1 MEMISTL
8 RNNGLKGKVVVVAS
22 QRSGKC
28 IPSELVQTFLAE
40 ESLVYAA
47 DTHREILKIV
57 EAETEQYLEQKITTY
72 TLDFNNPGAIDEFV
86 GGIKEKEG
94 HIDVLVTE
102 FGLLEFVSHLK
113 PFHLQSKT
121 EWDRQFKTILED
133 AMIWSRAVIPSMIEQ
148 KSGRIIHIT
157 SEAARVGTPFM
168 SVYSAAKAAV
178 AGFTRSLAAELARYN
193 ITANC
198 VSLGVQEI
206 DERDGTSEPAIDKL
220 EKIRKIIPLRR
231 FSEPEEIAF
240 MVAFLA
246 SDLGSYITGQNIS
259 VAGGMVMT

>member
-1 MEMISTL
+1 MISTL
-8 RNNGLKGKVVVVAS
+8 RNNGLKGKVVVIAS

-40 ESLVYAA
+40 ESRVYAT
-47 DTHREILKIV
+47 DTNQKVLKIV
-57 EAETEQYLEQKITTY
+57 EAETEQYLEQKIATY
-72 TLDFNNPGAIDEFV
+72 PLDFNNSGAIDQFV
-86 GGIKEKEG
+86 GDIQEKEG
-94 HIDVLVTE
+94 RIDVLVTD
-102 FGLLEFVSHLK
+102 FGLLEFVPHLK

-121 EWDRQFKTILED
+121 EWERQFKTILED
-133 AMIWSRAVIPSMIEQ
+133 AMVWTRAVIPSMIEQ
-148 KSGRIIHIT
+148 KAGRIIHIT
-157 SEAARVGTPFM
+157 SEAARLGTPFM
-168 SVYSAAKAAV
+168 SVYAAAKAAV
-178 AGFTRSLAAELARYN
+178 AGFSRSLAAELARYN
-193 ITANC
+193 ITSNC

-206 DERDGTSEPAIDKL
+206 EERDATSVPAKEKL

>member
-1 MEMISTL
+1 M
-8 RNNGLKGKVVVVAS
+8 GKPKVAFYWCASCGGCEEAVVD
-22 QRSGKC
+22 
-28 IPSELVQTFLAE
+28 LAE
-40 ESLVYAA
+40 
-47 DTHREILKIV
+47 DILKVV
-57 EAETEQYLEQKITTY
+57 EAEVEHYLEKKIATY
-72 TLDFNNPGAIDEFV
+72 PLEFNDSVAIDQFV
-86 GGIKEKEG
+86 ANIREKEG
-94 HIDVLVTE
+94 RIDVLVTE
-102 FGLLEFVSHLK
+102 FGLLEFVPHLK

-121 EWDRQFKTILED
+121 EWDRQFKTIVED
-133 AMIWSRAVIPSMIEQ
+133 AMIWTRAVIPSMIEQ

-168 SVYSAAKAAV
+168 SVYAAAKAAV
-178 AGFTRSLAAELARYN
+178 AGFSRSLAAELARYN
-193 ITANC
+193 ITSNC

-206 DERDGTSEPAIDKL
+206 EERDDTSDPAIEKL